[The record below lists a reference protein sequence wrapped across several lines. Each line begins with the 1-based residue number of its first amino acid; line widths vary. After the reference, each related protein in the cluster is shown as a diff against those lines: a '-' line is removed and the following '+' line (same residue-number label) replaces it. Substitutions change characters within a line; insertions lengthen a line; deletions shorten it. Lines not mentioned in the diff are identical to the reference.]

1 MSRNKDLAEETYTLT
16 SDDSV
21 DVEKAP
27 NNLDISTIQSDIKN
41 IENSQP
47 EETKVN
53 SPELYI
59 KSDEAIEDKNE
70 PNEPIQRSGESIV
83 VSPISPHSQLSLT
96 NDTITLQN
104 NPLSSLSLKH
114 TKNVLPST
122 VETFLSYSG
131 AHATNINISPED
143 IEYNKS
149 LDDFPQADFST
160 ISSVSSLVVEYIQ
173 TSATAT
179 IKNNIDISKISS
191 FFESEPSV
199 SESENEHAQEMQPTR
214 GDEVFAAESKPD
226 NNFEVIDGTTI
237 FLKPES
243 TVEIKESVQKIE
255 STMSPSLSMSSS
267 NIQQND
273 KISSTI
279 IMSTSSMSFD
289 QPNGQAFDGDK
300 MISKTPISREEKDL
314 SMSSIQNLDKEDI
327 SSPTIDIQPSITQ
340 QLSEPGTF
348 TPELDPNF
356 SKGDSNEVK
365 KLPSVENIPRAT
377 SSIPAKHVSTDN
389 AADFTLESIP
399 TENANDDFADATKTQ
414 NINGYDLSVITGT
427 EMPTR
432 DTKKSDEVELR
443 PLSKND
449 GAEYEAEDKFQ
460 NEGAE
465 LSSISGDSP
474 VSKINSEMMDETS
487 ASETLQEDFDDT
499 EEQDDDDE
507 IESEEVKEERK
518 KIIQQSLQVEPQSYE
533 EESKDANSLADN
545 IEENDSTLN
554 PDNSAQSIDITRNKI
569 DEISQKNVNDVKND
583 NNDSNDDKEKFE
595 HSFVSSEHE
604 SIDNQKNDDTLD
616 TEEGNKEREIDEIP
630 EHVTIQF
637 DNDDTFDRR
646 PGDDIKFYEPG
657 DMIQNE
663 SELKLTDNMNSF
675 SGLET
680 SNNEINEEKE
690 SKLFK
695 AENNGKI
702 CYD

>member
-1 MSRNKDLAEETYTLT
+1 MSLNEGLAKETYTLT

-21 DVEKAP
+21 DVEKAS
-27 NNLDISTIQSDIKN
+27 NNLDISTIQSDIEN
-41 IENSQP
+41 AENSQP
-47 EETKVN
+47 EGTKVN
-53 SPELYI
+53 SPELHI
-59 KSDEAIEDKNE
+59 KSDEAIDDKKE

-83 VSPISPHSQLSLT
+83 VSPISPHSQHSLT

-104 NPLSSLSLKH
+104 NPLSSLSIKH

-122 VETFLSYSG
+122 VETVLSYSG

-160 ISSVSSLVVEYIQ
+160 IPSVSSLVVEYIQ

-179 IKNNIDISKISS
+179 IKNTIDISKISS
-191 FFESEPSV
+191 FFKSEPSV
-199 SESENEHAQEMQPTR
+199 SESENEHSQGMQPTR
-214 GDEVFAAESKPD
+214 RDETFAAEFKPD

-243 TVEIKESVQKIE
+243 TVEIKESVQNIE
-255 STMSPSLSMSSS
+255 STMSPSISISSS

-279 IMSTSSMSFD
+279 IMNTASISSD
-289 QPNGQAFDGDK
+289 QPNGLAFDGDK

-327 SSPTIDIQPSITQ
+327 SSPTIDIQPSVTQ

-356 SKGDSNEVK
+356 SKDESNVVE

-399 TENANDDFADATKTQ
+399 TENANDDFADPTKTQ
-414 NINGYDLSVITGT
+414 NINGNDLSVITST

-443 PLSKND
+443 PLSKNN
-449 GAEYEAEDKFQ
+449 GAEFDAEDKFQ
-460 NEGAE
+460 NEGPE

-474 VSKINSEMMDETS
+474 VNKINSELMDETS
-487 ASETLQEDFDDT
+487 ASETPQEDFDDT

-518 KIIQQSLQVEPQSYE
+518 KIIQQSLRVEPQYYE
-533 EESKDANSLADN
+533 EESRDANSLAYN
-545 IEENDSTLN
+545 IEENDSTLKS
-554 PDNSAQSIDITRNKI
+554 DNSAQSIDITRNRI
-569 DEISQKNVNDVKND
+569 DEINQKNVDDVKND

-595 HSFVSSEHE
+595 KLSVSSEHE
-604 SIDNQKNDDTLD
+604 SIDNPKNGETLD

-637 DNDDTFDRR
+637 DNNETFDRR

-675 SGLET
+675 TGFET

-690 SKLFK
+690 QELFK
-695 AENNGKI
+695 AENHGKI